1 MAAEGE
7 AVTLPVW
14 KEKQSIEDALRAK
27 NELKEECVNHLMTVG
42 IVVDSP
48 HVQDVDADNFKA
60 AGRYSEERYINEIF
74 SPNPYDISVKFS
86 SDSGQKGMTIFFWG
100 EDTTLNVWRAKPGTW
115 PLQFAKNTK
124 LLTGTRKDP
133 KMVHAENLTTYRTV
147 DIYGG
152 AGFFTDPDSK
162 KTGDPR
168 MFFSPLCG
176 FAITVEYHPTKTL
189 AALEL
194 QRRLPL
200 IINYRIDGLFST
212 TFSTSWQV
220 IHALKL
226 IKQHCPYTCS
236 PLTTC
241 SSARRP

>member
-1 MAAEGE
+1 MAEGE

-14 KEKQSIEDALRAK
+14 TQNQSIEDKLDAK
-27 NELKEECVNHLMTVG
+27 NKLKEECVNHLMTVG

-48 HVQDVDADNFKA
+48 VVQGVDADNFKA
-60 AGRYSEERYINEIF
+60 AGRYSEERYTSDIF
-74 SPNPYDISVKFS
+74 SPDPYDISVKFS
-86 SDSGQKGMTIFFWG
+86 SEGGQKGMTIFFWG
-100 EDTTLNVWRAKPGTW
+100 EDTTLNVWKAKPGTA
-115 PLQFAKNTK
+115 PLQFAKNTR
-124 LLTGTRKDP
+124 LVTGTRKDP
-133 KMVHAENLTTYRTV
+133 KLIHAENLTTYRTG
-147 DIYGG
+147 DMYAG
-152 AGFFTDPDSK
+152 AGFFTDPGSK
-162 KTGDPR
+162 KTGDAR

-220 IHALKL
+220 IHALQL
-226 IKQHCPYTCS
+226 IKQHCSYPCS